1 MGARPDGRRATR
13 HQHLSAMRGAIS
25 DQESVALMWD
35 LYP

>member
-1 MGARPDGRRATR
+1 MGARRNARRATR
-13 HQHLSAMRGAIS
+13 HQHLSAMRGAVS